1 MNRVQDH
8 VLKRLQE
15 NEDVTKVFLVNGY
28 QYRGKVIDF
37 DKFTISIEVDGEMF
51 VISKKMVST
60 IEMAESFVEN

>member
-8 VLKRLQE
+8 VLGRLQE
-15 NEDVTKVFLVNGY
+15 NEDIIKLFLVNGY
-28 QYRGKVIDF
+28 QYQGKVIGF

-60 IEMAESFVEN
+60 IEMSEPFIEN